1 MQRFLC
7 RTIRE
12 KRKVHSSGFLPT
24 YTHIVFLAFAAA
36 GRAIYEY
43 FKWSLHYVQV
53 EGMPLI
59 SSVQTSNAVA

>member
-1 MQRFLC
+1 
-7 RTIRE
+7 
-12 KRKVHSSGFLPT
+12 VHSSGFLPT